1 MTDVAIDHILAS
13 RDNGTVFSGVDG
25 MGGRT
30 IVSVPWRATVAV
42 GEAYAVEGEA
52 SAWVDER
59 GGHHRRVA
67 ATRLTRTR
75 TSGALLLPWL
85 KTIRGVGERRAR
97 RLLNRWGADLP
108 GILSDPARIP
118 EIGSVI
124 DGRRPVLAAKL
135 AAFIQAGFIEQAE
148 NERNGIAEARFRVD
162 LEALGV
168 EDPSSARQLWRL
180 LGCIDAWER
189 LKRRPYAVAGLLPWK
204 VADALGSRLLAPIVE
219 AAGLN
224 GHPDRLSGA
233 CDSVAREILAGG
245 HTAASEADVL
255 RMLRE
260 RGVPA
265 SRALACG
272 VGRGKLLPFGKI
284 LRAPGAAYLE
294 TALLRD
300 LERLR
305 GAGRADTDDLGRAGC
320 VLEAERRTGLKLTA
334 EQRDAVT
341 CLLGE
346 GIGILQGGAGV
357 GKTTVTKVLISAW
370 RARGGHVILAA
381 LSGKAALRLSAAA
394 GATAMTIA
402 RLLRGLAERETLIA
416 GGRLVDG
423 QHGDAWVGG
432 GGRRASWDEPPGQV
446 HPFPPKLSGKT
457 MLVLDEASMIDLC
470 SLHGLVRRMP
480 SGARLILVGDRAQ
493 LPPVGLGQCFHDLVG
508 ARRGVHELT
517 GVLRQAIGNPL
528 IGVASAIRRGTMPL
542 LPPFAGQAMGVQLLA
557 CDPASIEGEVRR
569 ASRIIGAG
577 LPPAQR
583 LILAG
588 LRGTVRRINLAETA
602 GRQAEGALGV
612 RLGPLCPWVSIGDP
626 VVMSRNHYRVG
637 LMNGETGI
645 LAELEPPAVT
655 WGSDI
660 HPTLVDDESRA
671 SIELAWAITGHRSQG
686 SEVSR
691 VVIALDGRGVMSRQW
706 LYTVLT
712 RAVDQAVMVGPVDV
726 LRNAVGRLEQ
736 RTTGFGLMLPS
747 AVPASA

>member
-13 RDNGTVFSGVDG
+13 HDHGTVFSGVDAA
-25 MGGRT
+25 GGRT
-30 IVSVPWRATVAV
+30 IVSVPWHTTVAV

-52 SAWVDER
+52 STWVDER
-59 GGHHRRVA
+59 GGYHRRLA

-85 KTIRGVGERRAR
+85 KTIRGVGEGRAR
-97 RLLNRWGADLP
+97 RLLNRWGTDLP
-108 GILSDPARIP
+108 GILSDPSRIP
-118 EIGSVI
+118 EIGSI
-124 DGRRPVLAAKL
+124 LDGRRPVLAAKL
-135 AAFIQAGFIEQAE
+135 AAFLQAGFIELAE
-148 NERNGIAEARFRVD
+148 NERNGIAEARFRID

-168 EDPSSARQLWRL
+168 KDPSSARLLWRL
-180 LGCIDAWER
+180 LGGTEAWER
-189 LKRRPYAVAGLLPWK
+189 LKLRPYAVAGLLPWK
-204 VADALGSRLLAPIVE
+204 VADALGSRLLASVVE

-233 CDSVAREILAGG
+233 CDSVAREILAAG

-255 RMLRE
+255 RMLGE

-272 VGRGKLLPFGKI
+272 VGRGKLLPFGEI

-294 TALLRD
+294 MALLRD

-305 GAGRADTDDLGRAGC
+305 DAGRADSGRAGR
-320 VLEAERRTGLKLTA
+320 VLEAERRAELELTP

-346 GIGILQGGAGV
+346 GVGILQGGAGV

-381 LSGKAALRLSAAA
+381 LSGKAAMRLSAAA

-402 RLLRGLAERETLIA
+402 RLLRGLAEREALIA
-416 GGRLVDG
+416 SGRLVDG
-423 QHGDAWVGG
+423 PHGDAWMGG
-432 GGRRASWDEPPGQV
+432 GGRRASWDGPLGQV
-446 HPFPPKLSGKT
+446 RPFPPKLTGQT

-493 LPPVGLGQCFHDLVG
+493 LPPVGLGQCYHDLVG

-517 GVLRQAIGNPL
+517 GVLRQAVGNPL
-528 IGVASAIRRGTMPL
+528 IGVASAIRRGTMPI

-569 ASRIIGAG
+569 ASRIVGKG
-577 LPPAQR
+577 LPPAQQ

-602 GRQAEGALGV
+602 RRQAEGALGV

-626 VVMSRNHYRVG
+626 VVMSRNHYRAG
-637 LMNGETGI
+637 LMNGETGT

-660 HPTLVDDESRA
+660 QPTLVDDESRA

-712 RAVDQAVMVGPVDV
+712 RAVDQAVMVGPADV

-736 RTTGFGLMLPS
+736 RTTGFGLMLRS
-747 AVPASA
+747 AAPASA